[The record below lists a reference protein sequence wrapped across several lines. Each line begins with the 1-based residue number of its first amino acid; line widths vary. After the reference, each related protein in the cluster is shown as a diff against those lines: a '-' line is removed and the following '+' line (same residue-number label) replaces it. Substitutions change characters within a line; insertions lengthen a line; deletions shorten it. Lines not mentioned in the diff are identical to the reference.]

1 MLRLLIIVIVI
12 VVALLRGGSLRNFA
26 ALRLRWPVLAIGGF
40 VLQLLI
46 FTPFM
51 KSPLVAYATVPLYL
65 FSMALLVVWVGL
77 NWRIPGM
84 VLIAAGLLMNL
95 AAIGAN
101 GGHMPVDPE
110 AARIAGRYEELTT
123 DNPATSKH
131 APADETVRLW
141 PLTDIIP
148 LPASIPI
155 AGVLSVG
162 DIVLTLG
169 IGILCYRTIRDTPVA
184 RLDTGEAAVALPH
197 GP

>member
-12 VVALLRGGSLRNFA
+12 VVALFRGGSLRNFA

-40 VLQLLI
+40 ALQLLI

-65 FSMALLVVWVGL
+65 FSLALLVIWVGL

-84 VLIAAGLLMNL
+84 ALIAAGLLMNL
-95 AAIGAN
+95 AAIAAN
-101 GGHMPVDPE
+101 GGHMPVSVE
-110 AARIAGRYEELTT
+110 AARISGRYEELTT

-131 APADETVRLW
+131 APAGEAVRLW
-141 PLTDIIP
+141 LLTDIIP
-148 LPASIPI
+148 LPEWMPI
-155 AGVLSVG
+155 AGVLSIG

-169 IGILCYRTIRDTPVA
+169 IANLCYRTIRASPA
-184 RLDTGEAAVALPH
+184 SALGTGEPAAALSDSS
-197 GP
+197 